1 MRPRAW
7 LIAVFVTWGGV
18 FAHVPI
24 FPEGP
29 GPFDVESPTVSKAYY
44 LRSEPNGGHAFVVP
58 PLERSIP
65 VQLLV
70 LDDDPGRRLAH
81 RVTARC
87 GETIREL
94 RAVDVPFYEPFSR
107 LEHRIRVA
115 DVIGP
120 SEVACRLEVVQVA
133 GPAGPYTLSIG
144 DEERFGFA
152 DVLGLLTLEG
162 RLDRWRLGR

>member
-1 MRPRAW
+1 MRPHAW
-7 LIAVFVTWGGV
+7 LIAFFVAWGGV
-18 FAHVPI
+18 CAHVPI
-24 FPEGP
+24 FPDGA
-29 GPFDVESPTVSKAYY
+29 GPFEVDAPTVSKAYY
-44 LRSEPNGGHAFVVP
+44 LRSERGAGHIFVVP

-70 LDDDPGRRLAH
+70 LDDDLGRTLAH

-87 GETIREL
+87 GDEAREL
-94 RAVDVPFYEPFSR
+94 RTVDVPFYEPFSR
-107 LEHRIRVA
+107 LAHRIRVA

-120 SEVACRLEVVQVA
+120 SAAVCRVEVTQVA

-144 DEERFGFA
+144 DEERFSFA
-152 DVLGLLTLEG
+152 DVFGLLTLEW

>member
-1 MRPRAW
+1 MRTRAW
-7 LIAVFVTWGGV
+7 LIAVFVAWGGV

-24 FPEGP
+24 FPEGD
-29 GPFDVESPTVSKAYY
+29 GPFVVDAPTVSKAYY
-44 LRSEPNGGHAFVVP
+44 LRSERGAGHVFVVP

-70 LDDDPGRRLAH
+70 LDDDLGRTLAH

-87 GETIREL
+87 GDEAREL

-107 LEHRIRVA
+107 LAHRIRVA
-115 DVIGP
+115 DAIGP
-120 SEVACRLEVVQVA
+120 SAEACRVEVAQVA
-133 GPAGPYTLSIG
+133 GPAGPFTLSIG
-144 DEERFGFA
+144 DEERFSFA
-152 DVLGLLTLEG
+152 DVLGLLTLEW